1 MCRCLFRLMEAC
13 IARRENLKEKNMD
26 YRDTLNLPQ
35 TGFNMKANLA
45 QKEPLT
51 LKLWEKEQLYRRIQ
65 ETAKGKP
72 LFVLHDGPPYA
83 NGNIHLGTAFN
94 KILKDIILR
103 SKRMAGFNA
112 PYIPGWDCH
121 GLPIEHN
128 VDLELGDKKKTIPK
142 LSKRSACRKYAQKWI
157 KIQKEQFKRL
167 GVLGEWDKPYL
178 TIDFPYEATIAREF
192 NKFLLS
198 DAVVRNRKPVYW
210 CSTCTTALAEA
221 EVEYHDHTSPSIYV
235 KFAAAEDFSDIH
247 PSLGGDLVSF
257 VIWTTTPWTLPANLA
272 VALNPEFVYAA
283 VETDGETWVLAQ
295 ELVEKVMTEAGREG
309 YTIKGT
315 FSAKEF
321 ERRKCRHPFMGRD
334 SLLVLADYVTADAGT
349 GCVHTAPGHGAD
361 DYLTGLKYGL
371 DILSPVDG
379 EGVYTAEAGPYSGQ
393 KVPAVNKAITA
404 DMAASGALIK
414 ETAIRHSYP
423 HCWRCKKP
431 VMYRAT
437 PQWFISMQNN
447 QLRQKAL
454 AAIEQVK
461 WTPAWGMQRI
471 YSMVEGR
478 PDWCLSRQRS
488 WGVPLTVVSCKACGE
503 IIKSE
508 KLAQKIDELFLKE
521 GADAWFSH
529 EIQDF
534 MGEGATCLKCG
545 SGEFEKE
552 EDILDVWF
560 DSGVSHAAVCEERD
574 ELTSPADL
582 YLEGSDQHRGWFQSS
597 LLTSTGTRG
606 RAPFKGV
613 LTHGYVVDGQGR
625 KMSKSVGN
633 VVAPS
638 EVIEKYGAEI
648 LRLWVA
654 SEDYRD
660 DIKVSD
666 EILKQI
672 SDAYRKIRNTIRYF
686 LGNLSDFKPADH
698 NVPHEDLPELDR
710 WALAKFHELRTKVIQ
725 SYEKYEFHAI
735 YQGLNYFCG
744 TTMSAFYLDIL
755 KDRLY
760 TAGTDSHLR
769 RSAQTVLYEIL
780 DGMLRLM
787 NPILC
792 FTAAEAWN
800 ALHGLEEN
808 ESIEQGIH
816 FAMFPP
822 ESVIEC
828 DELMMEKWAK
838 LIKVRSE
845 ITKAL
850 EIARREKVIGHPLE
864 AEVLLTADGEL
875 ADFMRGEWD
884 TIKEI
889 SIISE
894 MSVLQED
901 TPVAGIRFTS
911 EEIVGMS
918 IQVQPA
924 SGEKCLRCWTR
935 STSVGETAAH
945 PEICRRCAD
954 VLAQLELSSGK

>member
-1 MCRCLFRLMEAC
+1 
-13 IARRENLKEKNMD
+13 MD

-45 QKEPLT
+45 QKEPQA
-51 LKLWEKEQLYRRIQ
+51 LKRWEKENLYPRIQ
-65 ETAKGKP
+65 ENAEGKP
-72 LFVLHDGPPYA
+72 LFILHDGPPYA

-112 PYIPGWDCH
+112 PYVPGWDCH

-128 VDLELGDKKKTIPK
+128 VDKELGEKKNTIPK
-142 LSKRSACRKYAQKWI
+142 LSKRSACRKYANKWI

-167 GVLGEWDKPYL
+167 GVIGDWDKPYL
-178 TIDFPYEATIAREF
+178 TIDYSYEAAIAGEF
-192 NKFLLS
+192 NKFLMS
-198 DAVVRNRKPVYW
+198 GAVIRNRKPVYW

-221 EVEYHDHTSPSIYV
+221 EVEYADHTSPSIYV

-247 PSLGGDLVSF
+247 PALAGNKVSF

-272 VALNPEFVYAA
+272 IALNPDFIYAA
-283 VETDGETWVLAQ
+283 VAVAGEVWIVAKD
-295 ELVEKVMTEAGREG
+295 LVASVMAATEVSN
-309 YTIKGT
+309 YSILGT
-315 FSAKEF
+315 FAAKPF
-321 ERRKCRHPFMGRD
+321 ENRKCRHPFMDRD
-334 SLLVLADYVTADAGT
+334 SLVVLADYVTADAGT

-371 DILSPVDG
+371 DILSPVDDQG
-379 EGVYTAEAGPYSGQ
+379 IYTKDAGPYVGQ
-393 KVPAVNKAITA
+393 RVPQVNKVITA
-404 DMAASGALIK
+404 DMAASGALLK
-414 ETAIRHSYP
+414 ESAIRHSYP
-423 HCWRCKKP
+423 HCWRCKEP

-437 PQWFISMQNN
+437 PQWFISMENN
-447 QLRQKAL
+447 ELRSKSL
-454 AAIEQVK
+454 AAIESVQ

-471 YSMVEGR
+471 YSMIEGR

-488 WGVPLTVVSCKACGE
+488 WGVPLTVVSCKECGE
-503 IIKSE
+503 IVTSQT
-508 KLAQKIDELFLKE
+508 LVDKIDELFRRE

-529 EIQDF
+529 DIQDF
-534 MGEGATCLKCG
+534 IGTEATCRKCG
-545 SGEFEKE
+545 SKEFVKE

-560 DSGVSHAAVCEERD
+560 DSGVSHAAVLEERE
-574 ELTSPADL
+574 ELISPADL
-582 YLEGSDQHRGWFQSS
+582 YLEGSDQHRGWFHSS

-633 VVAPS
+633 VVAPA

-666 EILKQI
+666 EILKQV

-686 LGNLSDFKPADH
+686 LSNLNDFKYEQH
-698 NVPHEDLPELDR
+698 SVSGSELPEIDR
-710 WALAKFHELRTKVIQ
+710 WALAKFEELKGKIKQ
-725 SYEKYEFHAI
+725 GYERYEFHSI
-735 YQGLNYFCG
+735 YHNLNYFCG

-760 TAGTDSHLR
+760 TSAPDSHAR
-769 RSAQTVLYEIL
+769 RSAQTALYEIL
-780 DGMLRLM
+780 DGLLRLM
-787 NPILC
+787 SPILC

-800 ALHGLEEN
+800 VLNGLGEN
-808 ESIEQGIH
+808 GPIEQEIH
-816 FAMFPP
+816 FVEFSPAKD
-822 ESVIEC
+822 IAC
-828 DELMMEKWAK
+828 DAQMMEKWAK
-838 LIKVRSE
+838 LISVRSE

-850 EIARREKVIGHPLE
+850 EMARREKVIGHPLE
-864 AEVLLTADGEL
+864 AEVLVAAGAELGKFL
-875 ADFMRGEWD
+875 ADEWN
-884 TIKEI
+884 TVKEI

-894 MSVLQED
+894 LTVLQPD
-901 TPVAGIRFTS
+901 TPMAGIRFVS
-911 EEIVGMS
+911 EEMPGMI

-924 SGEKCLRCWTR
+924 PGEKCARCWIR
-935 STSVGETAAH
+935 STSVGTIEAH
-945 PEICRRCAD
+945 PAICKRCAG
-954 VLAQLELSSGK
+954 VLAEMKL